1 MLGYQVREAEDGE
14 RALRVLD
21 EGEVDLVITDIEM
34 PHMDGIEL
42 IERVRA
48 QARGKRVAVIVLSTR
63 GSAEDKQRALAA
75 GADAYLVKTEFSEQ
89 ALRDVLAR
97 HLERAS

>member
-1 MLGYQVREAEDGE
+1 VREAEDGE

-21 EGEVDLVITDIEM
+21 EGEVDLIITDIEM
-34 PHMDGIEL
+34 PNLDGIEL

-48 QARGKRVAVIVLSTR
+48 QARGRRVAIIVLSTR
-63 GSAEDKQRALAA
+63 GSSEDKQRAMAA

-89 ALRDVLAR
+89 ALREVLSR
-97 HLERAS
+97 HMETAS